1 MTTRVVDDYMTPLVY
16 VLAPEDTLAEAQDLM
31 SQSGVRHLP
40 VVEGEAV
47 LGIVTLSDLFVHG
60 HLLGTG
66 DAVPVKDLMSR
77 DLFSVDGSAA
87 LGEVARTMAAR
98 RVGSAVVLH
107 QGKPA
112 GVFTTTDALRA
123 LADALGAP

>member
-1 MTTRVVDDYMTPLVY
+1 MTRVVNDYMTPLVY
-16 VLAPEDTLAEAQDLM
+16 VLSPEATLQEAQDMM

-40 VVEGEAV
+40 VVDGEAV

-77 DLFSVDGSAA
+77 ELYQVEGTAD
-87 LGEVARTMAAR
+87 LGEVARTMATR
-98 RVGSAVVLH
+98 RVGSAIVLH
-107 QGKPA
+107 GGKPA
-112 GVFTTTDALRA
+112 GVFTATDALRA
-123 LADALGAP
+123 LADALGAT